1 MTANRSQIYCF
12 FRNYKIIIATFAPEL
27 KYERTDLYACNL
39 VQKMLKSYELSIYI
53 GVSLRRSPGQSR

>member
-39 VQKMLKSYELSIYI
+39 VQKMLKI
-53 GVSLRRSPGQSR
+53 